1 MILLTFNI
9 ADRLKKKMDRSME
22 KNWWKA
28 AKHADKYLQGH
39 VGESCQVFK
48 AWRQFCAPTLFSKG
62 HI

>member
-22 KNWWKA
+22 ENWWKA

-48 AWRQFCAPTLFSKG
+48 A
-62 HI
+62 